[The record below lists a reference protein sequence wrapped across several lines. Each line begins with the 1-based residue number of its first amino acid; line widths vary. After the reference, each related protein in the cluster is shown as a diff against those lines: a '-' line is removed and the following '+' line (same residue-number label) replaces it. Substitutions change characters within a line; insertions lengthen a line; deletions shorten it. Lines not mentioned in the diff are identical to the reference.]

1 MANPL
6 DLALAEAAGRFRRE
20 HPKAAALHERAC
32 KVLPGGNTR
41 SVLYTAPFPIR
52 VERAEG
58 ARLFDVDGHEYADFV
73 GEYSAGLFGHS
84 HPRIRAAVEEALRT
98 GLNIGAHHSRE
109 VWLAEAVTRRFKL
122 DLVRFTNSGTEA
134 NMLALAA
141 ARAFTGRSKILVMRH
156 AYHGGTLSFGAGP
169 GPVNAPYDCVM
180 AELNDLEGTR
190 RLIASN
196 AAGLAAVIIEP
207 MMGGA
212 GCLAAD
218 RPFLQML
225 REECSS
231 RGVVLIHDEVMT
243 SRLHPGGL
251 SARFGIEPDLK
262 TLGKYVGGGMSFGA
276 FGGRREIMQRFD
288 PSRPDALPH
297 AGTFNNNTLT
307 MTAGVA
313 ALAEIFTPAACVE
326 LNERGDQL
334 RQALDGVFAGAEV
347 PMQVTGMGSL
357 MTVHPLK
364 GRLSS
369 PADAR
374 KADQRLRALLFLD
387 LLDQGLFIAERGM
400 LALSLAITDD
410 DCERLV
416 AAVRRFVE
424 TRRPLLLV

>member
-1 MANPL
+1 MASPL
-6 DLALAEAAGRFRRE
+6 ELALAEAADRFRRK

-32 KVLPGGNTR
+32 EVLPGGNTR

-52 VERAEG
+52 VERGEG
-58 ARLFDVDGHEYADFV
+58 ARLFDVDGHEYVDFV
-73 GEYSAGLFGHS
+73 GEYSAGIYGHS
-84 HPRIRAAVEEALRT
+84 HPRIRQAVEEALR
-98 GLNIGAHHSRE
+98 GGVNIGAHHARE
-109 VWLAEAVTRRFKL
+109 VAFAEAVTRRFGL

-141 ARAFTGRSKILVMRH
+141 ARAFTGRSKILVMKG
-156 AYHGGTLSFGAGP
+156 AYHGGTLSFGDGP

-180 AELNDLEGTR
+180 AELNDVEGTR
-190 RLIASN
+190 RLISAD
-196 AAGLAAVIIEP
+196 LAAVIIEP

-218 RPFLQML
+218 RAFLQML

-231 RGVVLIHDEVMT
+231 HGVVLIHDEVMT

-251 SARFGIEPDLK
+251 SAHFGVAPDLE

-276 FGGRREIMQRFD
+276 FGGRREIMRRFD

-307 MTAGVA
+307 MTAGVVG
-313 ALAEIFTPAACVE
+313 LTEVFTPAACVE
-326 LNERGDQL
+326 LNERGDRL
-334 RQALDGVFAGAEV
+334 RQALNGAFAERQV
-347 PMQVTGMGSL
+347 PMQAAGMGSL

-369 PADAR
+369 PADAQ
-374 KADQRLRALLFLD
+374 KGDKRLKGLLFLD
-387 LLDQGLFIAERGM
+387 LLDQGLFIAERG
-400 LALSLAITDD
+400 LIALSLAVTDE
-410 DCERLV
+410 DCARLV

-424 TRRPLLLV
+424 TRHALLMQ